1 MSFSTLVVVGLL
13 HFVGSAQGFSG
24 VSGAR
29 FVSQRP
35 RVLPALRAVNEF
47 DAWQAARGALTTD
60 APGALPLS
68 TDNVALVLGE
78 FARSDFARRLCKPGS
93 VSVVE
98 HVAARH
104 AHFHVLFLFMS
115 CVHVRAHA
123 VHDVRTPRHR
133 NASTDT
139 SRVPACRYD
148 LNDQP
153 DEGQVGAVF
162 ESVPKLT
169 RTPRGLG
176 VLYVRA
182 TRAASPRAARSK
194 GASHGT
200 SCVAHVPAS
209 AVPLHRVPWLPPQV
223 GPASRRHAHR
233 EAPTVLRPKER
244 GAAARSYVHG
254 PKGAP
259 AQPSP

>member
-47 DAWQAARGALTTD
+47 DAWQAVRGAQTTD

-98 HVAARH
+98 QLHAMLTSRSRSRSCHVCTCVRMPFTTC
-104 AHFHVLFLFMS
+104 AHHGLQKS
-115 CVHVRAHA
+115 
-123 VHDVRTPRHR
+123 
-133 NASTDT
+133 STDT

-153 DEGQVGAVF
+153 DEGQVSAVF

-169 RTPRGLG
+169 RGLG

-182 TRAASPRAARSK
+182 TRTGPPRAARTK
-194 GASHGT
+194 GASHCT
-200 SCVAHVPAS
+200 SYVAHVPAS
-209 AVPLHRVPWLPPQV
+209 GVPHRPGTVVTTPGRSRQRSVVTTPPY
-223 GPASRRHAHR
+223 
-233 EAPTVLRPKER
+233 R
-244 GAAARSYVHG
+244 GYHPRSVRLADATLIVKLKRSYG
-254 PKGAP
+254 
-259 AQPSP
+259 

>member
-1 MSFSTLVVVGLL
+1 MSFSTLVFVGLL

-98 HVAARH
+98 HVSARH
-104 AHFHVLFLFMS
+104 ACVHVLFLFMS
-115 CVHVRAHA
+115 CVYVRPHA
-123 VHDVRTPRHR
+123 VHDVRTPRHAKR
-133 NASTDT
+133 FH
-139 SRVPACRYD
+139 RY
-148 LNDQP
+148 
-153 DEGQVGAVF
+153 V
-162 ESVPKLT
+162 
-169 RTPRGLG
+169 
-176 VLYVRA
+176 
-182 TRAASPRAARSK
+182 TRACMQVRPAITRLAECPHFDRPF
-194 GASHGT
+194 
-200 SCVAHVPAS
+200 VAP
-209 AVPLHRVPWLPPQV
+209 
-223 GPASRRHAHR
+223 
-233 EAPTVLRPKER
+233 
-244 GAAARSYVHG
+244 
-254 PKGAP
+254 
-259 AQPSP
+259 QPSYRLFNA

>member
-104 AHFHVLFLFMS
+104 AHFHVL
-115 CVHVRAHA
+115 VHVMRARACACRARRAHTTA
-123 VHDVRTPRHR
+123 CETLPPIRH
-133 NASTDT
+133 ACLHAGTTSTT
-139 SRVPACRYD
+139 SR
-148 LNDQP
+148 
-153 DEGQVGAVF
+153 
-162 ESVPKLT
+162 
-169 RTPRGLG
+169 
-176 VLYVRA
+176 
-182 TRAASPRAARSK
+182 TRAKSGRS
-194 GASHGT
+194 S
-200 SCVAHVPAS
+200 SQS
-209 AVPLHRVPWLPPQV
+209 L
-223 GPASRRHAHR
+223 S
-233 EAPTVLRPKER
+233 
-244 GAAARSYVHG
+244 
-254 PKGAP
+254 
-259 AQPSP
+259 